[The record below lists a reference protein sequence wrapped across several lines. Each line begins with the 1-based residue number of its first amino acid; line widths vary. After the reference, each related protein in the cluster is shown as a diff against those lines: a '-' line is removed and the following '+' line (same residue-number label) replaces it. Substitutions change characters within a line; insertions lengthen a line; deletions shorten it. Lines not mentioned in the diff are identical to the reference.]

1 MDNADSNKHV
11 SDKHTILVVDDT
23 PVNIA
28 VLKGM
33 LEDRYLVL
41 GANSGDEALELIQE
55 SPPDLIL
62 LDIMMPGIT
71 GYEACRILKSKAET
85 ADIPVI
91 FVSALSDVND
101 ERLGFEA
108 GAIDYVTKPVKAEL
122 VKARVKTHLALAD
135 QQRACR
141 EVVKERTQ
149 ELEQTQRAA
158 IVMLGEAGHYNDNDT
173 GVHIWRMGAFSAALA
188 RALNWSVEDTDR
200 LELAASMH
208 DTGKIGIPDSILKA
222 PRKFTEEEWEIMKT
236 HSEIGHQILCK
247 SDTPIFQLAAE
258 VAHYHH
264 EKWDGS
270 GYPDGLSGSSIPESA
285 RIVAIADV
293 FDALTMA
300 RPYKRAWTTDEAV
313 DLLKKDAGS
322 HFDPQMIG
330 VFLSILPE
338 IFDIKTHW
346 DAKEVAE

>member
-1 MDNADSNKHV
+1 
-11 SDKHTILVVDDT
+11 LVVDDT

-28 VLKGM
+28 VLQGM
-33 LEDRYLVL
+33 LGDMYRVL
-41 GANSGDEALELIQE
+41 AANSGEEALDIIEKT
-55 SPPDLIL
+55 PPNIIL
-62 LDIMMPGIT
+62 LDIMMPGLT
-71 GYEACRILKSKAET
+71 GYEVCRILKSRAAT
-85 ADIPVI
+85 VDIPVI

-108 GAIDYVTKPVKAEL
+108 GAVDYVTKPVKAEV

-141 EVVKERTQ
+141 EIVEERTH

-158 IVMLGEAGHYNDNDT
+158 IVMLGEAGHYNDSDT
-173 GVHIWRMGAFSAALA
+173 GVHIWRMGAYSAALA
-188 RALNWSVEDTDR
+188 RALNWSVEETNR

-222 PRKFTEEEWEIMKT
+222 PRKFTEDEWSIMKT
-236 HSEIGHQILCK
+236 HSEIGYQILSK

-258 VAHYHH
+258 IAHYHH
-264 EKWDGS
+264 EKWNGL
-270 GYPDGLSGSSIPESA
+270 GYPDGLSGSEIPESA

-293 FDALTMA
+293 FDALTMV
-300 RPYKRAWTTDEAV
+300 RPYKEAWTTDDAV
-313 DLLKKDAGS
+313 ELLKKDAGV
-322 HFDPQMIG
+322 HFDPTMIE

-338 IFDIKTHW
+338 VFEIKAHW
-346 DAKEVAE
+346 DAKELAI

>member
-1 MDNADSNKHV
+1 MDIAGCKIRVNEKQI
-11 SDKHTILVVDDT
+11 ILVVDDT

-33 LEDRYLVL
+33 LEDRYSVL
-41 GANSGDEALELIQE
+41 AANSGDEALEIIGK
-55 SPPDLIL
+55 SRPDLIL

-71 GYEACRILKSKAET
+71 GYEVCRILKSKAET

-101 ERLGFEA
+101 ERLGFDA

-141 EVVKERTQ
+141 EIVKERTH

-173 GVHIWRMGAFSAALA
+173 GVHIWRMGAYSAALA
-188 RALNWSVEDTDR
+188 RALNWSVEETER

-236 HSEIGHQILCK
+236 HSEIGHQILRK

-258 VAHYHH
+258 IAHYHH
-264 EKWDGS
+264 EKWNGS

-293 FDALTMA
+293 FDALTMV
-300 RPYKRAWTTDEAV
+300 RPYKKAWTTDESV
-313 DLLKKDAGS
+313 DLLIKDAGS
-322 HFDPQMIG
+322 HFDPDMID

-338 IFDIKTHW
+338 ILGIKKHW
-346 DAKEVAE
+346 DAKEKAQ